1 MAAISKE
8 LKRYIVRANAFFDSP
23 SEVVRLVAAEFGV
36 TITKAQVQRYD
47 PTKAQGSSLSSD
59 LRLLFERT
67 RHEFIEEIEAVP
79 VAHRAVR
86 LRRLDQ
92 IYTQAQAG
100 GLHKIALNAL
110 RAIHQEM
117 AVFEFIREPGE
128 DSDEHDVVDV
138 RFSGGLVRLGSSPS
152 KLPMLADPFEEI
164 PEGDLVDPLGLSPT
178 SINTEEGPYA
188 NPKTPTEIG
197 GL

>member
-1 MAAISKE
+1 MAALSKE
-8 LKRYIVRANAFFDSP
+8 LKRYIVRANAMFDSP
-23 SEVVRLVAAEFGV
+23 AEVVRLVADEFGV
-36 TITKAQVQRYD
+36 AVSRTQVQRFD
-47 PTKAQGSSLSSD
+47 PTRVGGRTLSTE
-59 LRLLFERT
+59 LRELFDRT
-67 RHEFIEEIEAVP
+67 RHAFVEEIEAVP

-138 RFSGGLVRLGSSPS
+138 RFSGGTVRLGSSPS

-178 SINTEEGPYA
+178 SINTEGESYA
-188 NPKTPTEIG
+188 NPKTPVEIS